1 MTTQDI
7 GLFKALGAKMDYLSQ
22 RQRVIAQNIA
32 NANTPGYKARDLSKV
47 DFGAVLA
54 RTTGD
59 KTVRPERTSPLHM
72 LAAGADIEDP
82 KTVQNK
88 KPYEVTPTGNAVIM
102 EEQMVASSQNM
113 TDYNLMTNL
122 YQKNIGLIRI
132 ALGQGQ

>member
-7 GLFKALGAKMDYLSQ
+7 GLFKALGAKMDFLNQ

-32 NANTPGYKARDLSKV
+32 NANTPNYKPNDLAPV

-59 KTVRPERTSPLHM
+59 KTIRPERTSPMHM
-72 LAAGADIEDP
+72 AVGLQNIADP
-82 KTVQNK
+82 KQVQNK

-102 EEQMVASSQNM
+102 EEQMIASSETM
-113 TDYNLMTNL
+113 TDYNLMTSL
-122 YQKNIGLIRI
+122 YNKNINMIRI
-132 ALGQGQ
+132 ALGHQ